1 MNSEAPVIIE
11 PAAEHRASIIW
22 LHGLGADGHD
32 FEPIVPE
39 LHLPAELGVR
49 FIFPH
54 APQQPVTING
64 GMVMRAWYDVRDPDL
79 TRQEDAESIVASAR
93 LLHDW
98 IAQEIAAGIPGH
110 RIVAAG
116 FSQGGAIALHGGLRY
131 PERLAGILGLSCYL
145 PLPGRL
151 ADEVAAANRET
162 PVLMLHGSHDPL
174 IPVEQGRAACEQL
187 RQAGYPVD
195 WQEYPMQ
202 HSVCLEEISDISR
215 WLQQVLRN

>member
-11 PAAEHRASIIW
+11 PAAEHRASVIW

-39 LHLPAELGVR
+39 LRLPATLGVR

-54 APQQPVTING
+54 APHRPVTING

-79 TRQEDAESIVASAR
+79 TRLEDAESIVASAG

-98 IAQEIAAGIPGH
+98 IAQETAAGIPGH
-110 RIVAAG
+110 RIIAAG

-131 PERLAGILGLSCYL
+131 PETLAGILALSCYL
-145 PLPGRL
+145 PLPERL
-151 ADEVAAANRET
+151 DTEVHPANRDT
-162 PVLMLHGSHDPL
+162 RLLMLHGSHDPL
-174 IPVEQGRAACEQL
+174 IPVQHGRAACERL
-187 RQAGYPVD
+187 RQADYNVD
-195 WQEYPMQ
+195 WHEYPMQ
-202 HSVCLEEISDISR
+202 HSVCLEEINDISR